1 MIYLLDS
8 TKVPF
13 IISHAHHAH
22 VLLFL
27 LYTVLSQSVLLG
39 LRFTHNSVF
48 SLPPTLCS
56 DWNLCLALSTS
67 TYVTIYLA
75 QFYSSTLGLTPSLG
89 SRDVERL
96 SCFPIKGVTG
106 KCRPRPWYNTSRLI
120 NRIITEQKS
129 PTFALTWFPAFASIR
144 KTPNQITS

>member
-56 DWNLCLALSTS
+56 DWNLCLALSFLPYAHYIFRTTRMCTIQQLLLDSSTS
-67 TYVTIYLA
+67 LCIYIRLIILKVTIKF
-75 QFYSSTLGLTPSLG
+75 QDFSGFPGPVRSLHLCYG
-89 SRDVERL
+89 
-96 SCFPIKGVTG
+96 
-106 KCRPRPWYNTSRLI
+106 
-120 NRIITEQKS
+120 II
-129 PTFALTWFPAFASIR
+129 LD
-144 KTPNQITS
+144 